1 MTEDTFKHQTIAIVG
16 IGLMGGSLA
25 LALKERAVFR
35 NILAIDRDSEIC
47 AHARARGIEATSDLN
62 AVAQADV
69 IVLATPVRTILELLP
84 HVGALARAGAIVMDV
99 GSTKR
104 DIVQAM
110 SQLPAHLQVIGG
122 HPLCG
127 KETAGFLSADA
138 DLFANTV
145 FVLTPLTRT
154 SPQTLAYAQS
164 LVQQIGARPL
174 IVDAERHDWILATTS
189 HLPYLLAATLMMIAD
204 ERARDDDL
212 LFTLAASGFRDTSRL
227 AASNPTMMLDIL
239 MTNRANVTEAL
250 RASARKLDELANALT
265 NDDELALRAILS
277 TVANKRR
284 VLFNQQSQI
293 NKSHNSGMPQG
304 TQRT

>member
-1 MTEDTFKHQTIAIVG
+1 MTEDAFQGQTIAIVG

-25 LALKERAVFR
+25 LALKERGVFQ
-35 NILAIDRDSEIC
+35 NVLAIDRNAETC
-47 AHARARGIEATSDLN
+47 ADARARGIEATSDLN
-62 AVAQADV
+62 AVARADV

-84 HVGALARAGAIVMDV
+84 RVGALARADAIVMDV

-138 DLFANTV
+138 NLFANTV
-145 FVLTPLTRT
+145 FVLTPLART

-164 LVQQIGARPL
+164 LVQRIGARPL

-212 LFTLAASGFRDTSRL
+212 LFALAASGFRDTSRL

-250 RASARKLDELANALT
+250 RASARKLKVLASRIEKGEELELRECLQSAANQ
-265 NDDELALRAILS
+265 RQRIS
-277 TVANKRR
+277 RPVGQ
-284 VLFNQQSQI
+284 V
-293 NKSHNSGMPQG
+293 
-304 TQRT
+304 TQRTPEPKSHY